1 MHVCDGS
8 VRKIGVNM
16 VMRKSGEIKNKK
28 VSEKKKKKN
37 PKKSKRKEIRLE
49 WAVDGSIMPLK

>member
-28 VSEKKKKKN
+28 VSEKKKKKTPKN
-37 PKKSKRKEIRLE
+37 PNEKKLDWNGR
-49 WAVDGSIMPLK
+49 

>member
-16 VMRKSGEIKNKK
+16 VMRKSGEIKKKK
-28 VSEKKKKKN
+28 VSEKKCRKKKKTPKN
-37 PKKSKRKEIRLE
+37 PNEKKLDWNGR
-49 WAVDGSIMPLK
+49 